1 MPLDK
6 LNTQNFAEATLTK
19 AVTAQAD
26 TFMVEQTNNLPDVPF
41 RIQLNREIAEV
52 RRKSPTKLMHI
63 RRGLEGTTA
72 RAHQAGGKLIAT
84 WTDEMLS
91 KVATHTHQT
100 HNKIEQYI
108 DQTAVLEQRDR
119 FLHVRGVNRFG

>member
-52 RRKSPTKLMHI
+52 RRKSPPPNLCIFVVDLKEQQREHT
-63 RRGLEGTTA
+63 R
-72 RAHQAGGKLIAT
+72 QA
-84 WTDEMLS
+84 
-91 KVATHTHQT
+91 
-100 HNKIEQYI
+100 
-108 DQTAVLEQRDR
+108 
-119 FLHVRGVNRFG
+119 VN